1 MLTAAVVGTDTAG
14 TASLRASLEQT
25 GLIHT
30 VLEWIPALERHPVP
44 GEVIPDVVLLDLP
57 REPSVYFIFAA
68 HLRRLRPTVRVMACA
83 GASPSQDLLLQA
95 MRSGVEEFIVK
106 PVDAEALRTVL
117 SRFAAERDD
126 TGERSVE
133 KLIVV
138 AGSKGGVGTSTV
150 AVNLGV
156 QLAQATKKRVVLL
169 DFARP
174 LGHLSVLLD
183 LKPRFSVRD
192 AVENLDRLD
201 SHFFSG
207 LLTKHKTGLEILGG
221 TSHAEEWQRL
231 PIASLVRV
239 VNVAQGAFDYLLMD
253 GGVQDPSEWLPLL
266 RTARVI
272 LLVAEA
278 GLLSLWALERYLS
291 ASVALGLDPERIR
304 IVINRWRREDDEA
317 LSNVEKKIKRTI
329 YARLPNDYRQVSE
342 AVTMGVPLAGN
353 SGNPLVARYHELAL
367 DLAGLSTPRAEKRG
381 ALSSLFTGSR

>member
-1 MLTAAVVGTDTAG
+1 
-14 TASLRASLEQT
+14 
-25 GLIHT
+25 
-30 VLEWIPALERHPVP
+30 
-44 GEVIPDVVLLDLP
+44 
-57 REPSVYFIFAA
+57 
-68 HLRRLRPTVRVMACA
+68 
-83 GASPSQDLLLQA
+83 
-95 MRSGVEEFIVK
+95 MRSGVEEFVVK

-207 LLTKHKTGLEILGG
+207 LLTKHKSGLEILGG

-231 PIASLVRV
+231 PISSLVRV

-266 RTARVI
+266 RSARAI

-317 LSNVEKKIKRTI
+317 LSNVEKKMKRPI